1 VELNRDWPPVAAD
14 AVVSLGGVSC
24 WPSARSIFSES
35 VGIVRFITP
44 KTIRERLAAEQ
55 GFTMIELLLVLQIV
69 GILTMIA
76 VPTYLT
82 YRNRAQQGTAQANV
96 RSAITGA
103 YLWNIDKT
111 GGNGSFAGLSR
122 STLLR
127 ELPGASPSI
136 KAVSL
141 NSGAGYCVEGTN
153 GVYSYDYIGGVFT
166 PLGSWK
172 AGVVQPASCLAAAGV
187 AALST

>member
-1 VELNRDWPPVAAD
+1 LRQALSDG
-14 AVVSLGGVSC
+14 SLGGGSC
-24 WPSARSIFSES
+24 RHAASSIFSES
-35 VGIVRFITP
+35 VGIARFITP
-44 KTIRERLAAEQ
+44 QTIRDRLASEH

-69 GILTMIA
+69 GILVMIS

-82 YRNRAQQGTAQANV
+82 YRNRAEQGTAQSNV

-111 GGNGSFAGLSR
+111 GGNGSFAGISR

-127 ELPGASPSI
+127 ELPSADPTI
-136 KAVSL
+136 KAVSV
-141 NSGAGYCVEGTN
+141 NGGAGYCVEGSS
-153 GVYSYDYIGGVFT
+153 GAYSYDYLGGLVT
-166 PLGSWK
+166 PLGGWRI
-172 AGVVQPASCLAAAGV
+172 GVVQGASCLTAVGV